1 MPGNPKECRSH
12 AENCRRLAKTAPT
25 SIRAAH
31 FEELARRWLKVA
43 DDLEAYEA
51 YLAELREAE
60 KKAG

>member
-1 MPGNPKECRSH
+1 
-12 AENCRRLAKTAPT
+12 LAKTAPT

-43 DDLEAYEA
+43 DDPEAYEA